1 MSDALPDP
9 ARVLAIA
16 DQRDQETQAKEP
28 TLRLVD
34 LQARWATLPDPPQ
47 FVVEHIVPL
56 GALTLMSGHGSS
68 GKSNVVAVMLAHA
81 AAGHP
86 FAGLAVQRSRVVFVS
101 LEDPPEVVHI
111 RLSRIIKAYELPEK
125 QVLENFTLID
135 GSRGDATLVKE
146 YSGGVVETPV
156 FSELREAVAG
166 HGLIAVDNAS
176 DAYGANENSRPEVRS
191 FLKKLTGL
199 ARDNDA
205 GLILL
210 AHVDKQSAK
219 VGGQGN
225 SYSGSTAWHNSA
237 RSRLALS
244 REDDELKL
252 VHEKCNLGPLGPEL
266 RFTIG
271 PGGVPVPALDFSQ
284 RQEDFTDMLPA
295 FRAAIRAGQHV
306 HDNLNP
312 GAYSAFVVLE
322 RFKEY
327 PKRYH
332 GKDGRKLAARG
343 ITELMKAGSVI
354 SDTYTRANRK
364 KGSHLVLAPTVAV
377 EGEK

>member
-111 RLSRIIKAYELPEK
+111 RLSRIIKAYDLPEK

-146 YSGGVVETPV
+146 YSGGVIETPV

-166 HGLIAVDNAS
+166 HRLIAVDNAS

-271 PGGVPVPALDFSQ
+271 TGGVPVPALDLSD
-284 RQEDFTDMLPA
+284 RPEDFTDMLPA
-295 FRAAIRAGQHV
+295 FRAAARAKQNV
-306 HDNLNP
+306 YNNLQP
-312 GAYSAFVVLE
+312 GSHCAQGVLE
-322 RFKEY
+322 NFDEL
-327 PKRYH
+327 PSRYR
-332 GKDGRKLAARG
+332 GKAGRKLAGKG
-343 ITELMKAGSVI
+343 IAKLLADGLLLV
-354 SDTYTRANRK
+354 DTYTRSGRK
-364 KGSHLVLAPTVAV
+364 QAERLVAAPVVTGDAAR
-377 EGEK
+377 